1 MLPRLQSSSSLPRR
15 RKRRGGP
22 FIVRGRGGRGLP
34 LPSSHESPASGDE
47 GSFFCLWRCK
57 LEKKINKNKKFY
69 RGLMSRLIH
78 RYQTLMVLLVLVLI
92 FIVATRLETPQP
104 TTMKLSRHAV
114 LGTTTTPIYWI
125 NLDKSKDRLKFM
137 NDMFSSLGLSNA
149 HRVAAHDIN
158 STWRS
163 WVYGTLVFH
172 PLIKLIPRTAE
183 SNKWTDH
190 SHLRYYYEE
199 AACTLSHLRAIKQAY
214 DDGNEHALILE
225 DDTQLSID
233 FLQSLPSF
241 LKSAPPGWKV
251 LQFST
256 NNVS

>member
-1 MLPRLQSSSSLPRR
+1 
-15 RKRRGGP
+15 
-22 FIVRGRGGRGLP
+22 
-34 LPSSHESPASGDE
+34 
-47 GSFFCLWRCK
+47 
-57 LEKKINKNKKFY
+57 
-69 RGLMSRLIH
+69 
-78 RYQTLMVLLVLVLI
+78 
-92 FIVATRLETPQP
+92 
-104 TTMKLSRHAV
+104 MKLRHAV

-183 SNKWTDH
+183 SNTWTDH

-225 DDTQLSID
+225 DDAQLSID